1 MKRYLIAIV
10 VLLIA
15 NSAAAQAPNAG
26 FPKYGSFESGSSDS
40 VNRQNLN
47 SNFSIP
53 IIHQKA
59 RGLNLDFAISYN
71 SLIWQNT
78 GTAWQPYA
86 DANGNPTWGW
96 NQTNPF
102 GYVYQTVAVTQSCI
116 YTYSNVS
123 YVEPNGTSH
132 PFSISYTTKVSPCGS
147 GTTGTTTGY
156 ATDDSG
162 YYINAVVDDGPL
174 VIAPDGT
181 RALLGNF
188 PQIKDT
194 NGNYVSG
201 TLGSERD
208 WTDSVG
214 RTALKIIGS
223 APNPVQYEYQDT
235 TGTYQKFTL
244 TFQSFN
250 IKTNFACGTT
260 SEYSGTTNLPAS
272 LSMPNGQSYSF
283 SYEGTPGHTGYVTG
297 RISQVTLPDG
307 GYIQYQYGTQ
317 NDGMECLDGSSD
329 GTIASLTRVVNDGT
343 TSNTWQFTRSQ
354 NGSNWITS
362 ETKPKMP
369 YDSAANQTVYTF
381 NSNGQE
387 TSAQIYQGS
396 SSGGALLRTINT
408 TWASNGSPQTR
419 TTTLENGQ
427 DSQVATTYDNYGNL
441 DQMQEY
447 DYGSDGRLGPLLRTT
462 TYSYLSTS
470 QYTNAN
476 ILNRVTLKTI
486 ADSTGTIHYRE
497 STSYDGTA
505 RSPCPTG
512 VPQHDDSNYG
522 CSFTARGN
530 PTSITVYTNAAA
542 PSGPITKNRSY
553 DVFGNL
559 VQADL
564 DCCQSKKWNFS
575 SATQYADPDSVVSG
589 ATGGPQVTTSYT
601 YNSYTE
607 QVATTTDPNN
617 QTTSSSYDLMRRP
630 TTTTRPDNAQI
641 ANSYDDI
648 HHTATLTTPVQGSN
662 VKKNT
667 RSQDGLN
674 RTVNAAISDGSGTV
688 YSNVQKVYDPLE
700 KLYELSNPSAGS
712 GQYWKDRCIDALLR
726 PVKVI
731 FQDGTY
737 TTYAYTGQYVTT
749 TDSTGKQRKYQY
761 DGFGR
766 MVDVFEPDPTNN
778 NSLTLQTAYT
788 YTVLDKITSVTQGAQ
803 TRTLNYDDVGR
814 LTNETTPEGGTTSFQ
829 YNNFDKITQRTDAR
843 GVITTYNYDTLN
855 RLHQISY
862 NVGTT
867 GVPATPTVT
876 YTYGTDA
883 TKYDNGRILTV
894 TDGAGS
900 ETYSYDL
907 LGRTTQVQEVIN
919 GNTYTI
925 GYQYNLAGEVT
936 TLTYPS
942 TRAVNF
948 GYDAIGRVASIASG
962 TTTFAS
968 GIAYNAANQ
977 ITGFNYGNGIAA
989 SRGYAADTMQLNSI
1003 SYAKGGTTLLGEN
1016 YSYALNGGNDGEVT
1030 SITDNVDSGRS
1041 LTLGYDALK
1050 RLTSSVSQGST
1061 NYAKWGL
1068 SFTYDRYGNRTAE
1081 TVTAGSGPA
1090 NSVAVNPATNQ
1101 ITTAGYSYD
1110 ANGNLTSDGQNTIVY
1125 DAENRMV
1132 SDSDGS
1138 GTATYV
1144 YQASGHRVVKN
1155 FGGNATVYIFNGDK
1169 VIAEYM
1175 SGALTKEYIFLGNQ
1189 MLASY
1194 AGTALHYY
1202 LPDRISNRVVSD
1214 VEGNTQ
1220 GQQGNYP
1227 FGESWYG
1234 SGTTTEWQFTSYER
1248 DAESGNDYAIARE
1261 YVSRVAR
1268 FSGVDTGEI
1277 AATDPQGLN
1286 RYAYV
1291 ANDPVNRVD
1300 PSGSDFFALDD
1311 CDPDFDFGC
1320 GGCDPFAFDPFFDP
1334 FCDPFPVLLVGADG
1348 GGGGGTPLPGPCQG
1362 TTDCSYYKTQCNKA
1376 TTFTS
1381 HAYYCDGA
1389 PIACAIAGS
1398 TPYARCVRECL
1409 QDNDRCLNLPDSQ
1422 FPSCETNNHEFCFTF
1437 CLPCLV
1443 AGGLGLPVAPRPSGA
1458 RIF

>member
-1 MKRYLIAIV
+1 MKRYLIALV
-10 VLLIA
+10 VLFVA

-102 GYVYQTVAVTQSCI
+102 GYVYQTVVVTQSCI

-201 TLGSERD
+201 TPGSEWD

-223 APNPVQYEYQDT
+223 APNPVQYEYQDS

-244 TFQSFN
+244 TFQNFN
-250 IKTNFACGTT
+250 VKTNFACGTI
-260 SEYSGTTNLPAS
+260 SEYSGTANLPVS
-272 LSMPNGQSYSF
+272 LSMPNGQAYSF
-283 SYEGTPGHTGYVTG
+283 NYEGTPGYTGYVTG
-297 RISQVTLPDG
+297 RISQVTLPNG
-307 GYIQYQYGTQ
+307 GHIQYQYGTQ
-317 NDGMECLDGSSD
+317 NDGIECVNGTSD
-329 GTIASLTRVVNDGT
+329 GTIVSMIRIVNDGS
-343 TSNTWQFTRSQ
+343 TSNTWQFARAQ
-354 NGSNWITS
+354 NGSNWVTT
-362 ETKPKMP
+362 ETKPQMP
-369 YDSAANQTVYTF
+369 YDSAPNQAVHTF

-396 SSGGALLRTINT
+396 SSGGTLLRTIST
-408 TWASNGSPQTR
+408 TWATNGSPATR
-419 TTTLENGQ
+419 ITTLDNNQKSE
-427 DSQVATTYDNYGNL
+427 VATTYDNYGNL

-447 DYGSDGRLGPLLRTT
+447 DFGNAPGPLLRTT

-505 RSPCPTG
+505 LSPCPTG
-512 VPQHDDSNYG
+512 VPQHDDANYG
-522 CSFTARGN
+522 CSFSTRGN
-530 PTSITVYTNAAA
+530 PTSFTVYTNAAA

-575 SATQYADPDSVVSG
+575 SGTQYADPDSVVSG
-589 ATGGPQVTTSYT
+589 AAGGPQVTTSYT

-648 HHTATLTTPVQGSN
+648 QHTATLTTPVQGSN

-674 RTVNAAISDGSGTV
+674 RTVNTAISDGSGTV
-688 YSNVQKVYDPLE
+688 YSNVQKVYDPLAQ
-700 KLYELSNPSAGS
+700 LYELSNPSTGS
-712 GQYWKDRCIDALLR
+712 GQYWKDRCLDGLMR
-726 PVKVI
+726 PAKVI

-737 TTYAYTGQYVTT
+737 TTYAYTGPYVTT
-749 TDSTGKQRKYQY
+749 TDSTGKQREYQY
-761 DGFGR
+761 DGLNR
-766 MVDVFEPDPTNN
+766 LIDVFEPDPTNN
-778 NSLTLQTAYT
+778 NSLTLQTAYV

-803 TRTLNYDDVGR
+803 TRTFNYDDAGR
-814 LTNETTPEGGTTSFQ
+814 LASETTPEGGTTGFQ

-855 RLHQISY
+855 RLYQISY

-867 GVPATPTVT
+867 GVAATPTVT
-876 YTYGTDA
+876 YTYGTDT
-883 TKYDNGRILTV
+883 TKYNNGRLLTV

-907 LGRTTQVQEVIN
+907 LGRTTQIQEVIN

-942 TRAVNF
+942 TRAVTF
-948 GYDAIGRVASIASG
+948 GYDAIGRVSSIVSG
-962 TTTFAS
+962 TTTFAN
-968 GIAYNAANQ
+968 GIGYNAANQ

-989 SRGYAADTMQLNSI
+989 TRGYAADTMQLNSI
-1003 SYAKGGTTLLGEN
+1003 SYAKGGTTLLSEN
-1016 YSYALNGGNDGEVT
+1016 YSYAQNGGNDGEIT
-1030 SITDNVDSGRS
+1030 TITDNVDSGRS

-1061 NYAKWGL
+1061 NYPKWGL
-1068 SFTYDRYGNRTAE
+1068 SFAYDRYGNRTAE
-1081 TVTAGSGPA
+1081 TVTAGTGPS
-1090 NSVAVNPATNQ
+1090 NSVTVNPATNQ
-1101 ITTAGYSYD
+1101 ITSGLYLYD
-1110 ANGNLTSDGQNTIVY
+1110 ANGNVIADYFNRIAY
-1125 DAENRMV
+1125 DAENRIV
-1132 SDSDGS
+1132 ADRGGFGA
-1138 GTATYV
+1138 GTYT
-1144 YQASGHRVVKN
+1144 YQASGHRVVKVSGSN
-1155 FGGNATVYIFNGDK
+1155 TTVYIFNGDK
-1169 VIAEYM
+1169 VIAEYVN
-1175 SGALTKEYIFLGNQ
+1175 GALSKEYIYLGNQ
-1189 MLASY
+1189 QLAGY
-1194 AGTALHYY
+1194 LYGTLSYY
-1202 LPDRISNRVVSD
+1202 LPDRLSNRAVTDTNGSAV
-1214 VEGNTQ
+1214 

-1268 FSGVDTGEI
+1268 FSATDTGQI
-1277 AATDPQGLN
+1277 TSTDPQGFN

-1300 PSGSDFFALDD
+1300 PSGSFFDPIGE

-1320 GGCDPFAFDPFFDP
+1320 GGSCDPFFDP
-1334 FCDPFPVLLVGADG
+1334 FCGLGGGGDLGGDGGGGDG
-1348 GGGGGTPLPGPCQG
+1348 GGGGTLPPPVPFAACTCFLGAVDFSYQFFGCGPYLCACDDGEIGFLLIPPKISLRCFFSPCPFSVTVIKPGGVGISPANITAAFPPLC
-1362 TTDCSYYKTQCNKA
+1362 K
-1376 TTFTS
+1376 
-1381 HAYYCDGA
+1381 
-1389 PIACAIAGS
+1389 
-1398 TPYARCVRECL
+1398 
-1409 QDNDRCLNLPDSQ
+1409 
-1422 FPSCETNNHEFCFTF
+1422 
-1437 CLPCLV
+1437 
-1443 AGGLGLPVAPRPSGA
+1443 
-1458 RIF
+1458 